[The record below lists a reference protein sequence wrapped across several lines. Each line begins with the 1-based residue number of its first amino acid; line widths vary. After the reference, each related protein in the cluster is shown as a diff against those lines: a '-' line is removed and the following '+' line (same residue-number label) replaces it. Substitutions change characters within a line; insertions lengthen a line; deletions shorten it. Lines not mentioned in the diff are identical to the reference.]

1 MGLDE
6 YGTAHQVAI
15 QIHDA
20 VRYVLDVLWGEVV
33 FEHPGIGVSSR
44 LYGSYIIGNAEDG
57 RVEDAVGILYRLLVQ
72 QVARLPIEQSQR
84 REEYGHS
91 HQRDSLLGLLRQL
104 LFDSPATQYHEEHHR
119 DEGNRH
125 HGHE

>member
-57 RVEDAVGILYRLLVQ
+57 RVEDAVGILKNGITADALVEKSGGALSPDMAGALAQ
-72 QVARLPIEQSQR
+72 QLNAAADQINKFIFWRSKGLKNTC
-84 REEYGHS
+84 HS
-91 HQRDSLLGLLRQL
+91 
-104 LFDSPATQYHEEHHR
+104 
-119 DEGNRH
+119 
-125 HGHE
+125 